1 MSVAPWAVVLAGGGG
16 ARLWPLSRRSH
27 PKQCL
32 TLGGEASLLRR
43 TVDRLAPLV
52 PTERVLVVTGPD
64 MVDAVRADLPD
75 LPAGAILVEPQG
87 RNTAP
92 CVAWAAIEVARRA
105 SPEAPLLVLPAD
117 HAVARPA
124 ALREALGAA
133 AQAAADTGAL
143 VTLGVPPDR
152 PATGFGYL
160 ELGEPAGRF
169 GGLEARRVARFVEKP
184 DLARAQAF
192 VDGGRHLWNAGM
204 FAFTARALSA
214 AVAAHLPRTAAAL
227 APVRADPGAL
237 QGAWPETDAISLDFG
252 VMERAANIL
261 TVPCDVGWSDL
272 GAWDQVGPSYPAV
285 PGGRGLA
292 RRVVAIDAAGC
303 LVHAPGKAVALVG
316 VQDLVVVDT
325 QDALLVLDRRRAQDV
340 RAILRQLA
348 QDGDD
353 DLL

>member
-1 MSVAPWAVVLAGGGG
+1 MSPEPWAVVLAGGGG
-16 ARLWPLSRRSH
+16 SRLWPLSRRSR

-32 TLGGEASLLRR
+32 TLGGTTSLLRQ
-43 TVDRLAPLV
+43 TVERLEPLV
-52 PTERVLVVTGPD
+52 PRERVLVVTGPD
-64 MVDAVRADLPD
+64 MAAAVRADLPD
-75 LPAGAILVEPQG
+75 LAADAILVEPQG

-105 SPEAPLLVLPAD
+105 GPDAPLLVLPSD

-124 ALREALGAA
+124 SLRAALAAA
-133 AQAAADTGAL
+133 AQAASATGAL

-160 ELGEPAGRF
+160 ELGATAGHF

-184 DLARAQAF
+184 DRARAQAF
-192 VDGGRHLWNAGM
+192 LDGGAHLWNAGM
-204 FAFTARALSA
+204 FAFTAKALSA

-227 APVRADPGAL
+227 SRVRDDLAAL
-237 QGAWPETDAISLDFG
+237 TAAWPETDAISLDFG

-272 GAWDQVGPSYPAV
+272 GAWDQVGDSYPPS

-292 RRVVAIDAAGC
+292 RRVVAVDATGC
-303 LVHAPGKAVALVG
+303 LVHAPHKTVALVG

-325 QDALLVLDRRRAQDV
+325 EDALLVLDRRRAQDV
-340 RAILRQLA
+340 RAVLRQLA
-348 QDGDD
+348 RDGDD

>member
-1 MSVAPWAVVLAGGGG
+1 VLAGGGG
-16 ARLWPLSRRSH
+16 TRLWPLSRRSH

-32 TLGGEASLLRR
+32 SLGGTSSLLRQ

-52 PTERVLVVTGPD
+52 PRERVLVVTGPD
-64 MVDAVRADLPD
+64 MAAAVRADLPD
-75 LPAGAILVEPQG
+75 LPADAIMVEPQG

-124 ALREALGAA
+124 ALREALAAA
-133 AQAAADTGAL
+133 AQAAVDTGAL
-143 VTLGVPPDR
+143 ITLGVPPDR

-160 ELGEPAGRF
+160 ELGPPAGRY
-169 GGLEARRVARFVEKP
+169 GRLEALRVSRFVEKP
-184 DLARAQAF
+184 DLARARAF
-192 VDGGRHLWNAGM
+192 VEGGAHLWNAGM

-227 APVRADPGAL
+227 APIRDDPDAL
-237 QGAWPETDAISLDFG
+237 HLAWPETDAISLDFG

-261 TVPCDVGWSDL
+261 TMPCDVGWSDL
-272 GAWDQVGPSYPAV
+272 GAWDQVASTYPPV

-292 RRVVAIDAAGC
+292 RRVVSVDATDC
-303 LVHAPGKAVALVG
+303 LVHAPSKAVALVG
-316 VQDLVVVDT
+316 VRDLVVVDT

-348 QDGDD
+348 EAGDD